1 LEVIKK
7 ELVGLDKIPDNPGSY
22 TETQTIAKTI
32 YFLLYINRYYIKR
45 DAGLESEEDKCNL
58 IYDF

>member
-1 LEVIKK
+1 MIKK

-32 YFLLYINRYYIKR
+32 YFLLYINTDFGIKNV
-45 DAGLESEEDKCNL
+45 ANV
-58 IYDF
+58 F

>member
-7 ELVGLDKIPDNPGSY
+7 ELVGLGKIPDNPGSY

-45 DAGLESEEDKCNL
+45 DAGLESEEGKCNL
-58 IYDF
+58 